1 MDNTTIMVIVAV
13 VAVLAIVAAALIYQ
27 RRRSAKLREHYGTEY
42 SRAVVDAGSRR
53 KAEAE
58 LAHREKRMKSFTIQP
73 LSLVDRDRYVGSWRT
88 VQEEFVD
95 DPGAAVVHAD
105 ELVETVMTAQGYPM
119 TDFEQ
124 SAADL
129 SVEHPVVV
137 QNYRAAHDI
146 IRQKRTGGVGTED
159 LRQAMIHYRTLF
171 DELVG
176 GAPGGPAHA

>member
-1 MDNTTIMVIVAV
+1 MDNTTILVIVAV
-13 VAVLAIVAAALIYQ
+13 VAILAIAAAVIFQ
-27 RRRSAKLREHYGTEY
+27 RRRSTKLREHYGTEY
-42 SRAVVDAGSRR
+42 ARAVEEAGGRR

-58 LAHREKRMKSFTIQP
+58 LAHREKRMKAFTIQP
-73 LSLVDRDRYVGSWRT
+73 LSLVDRDRYVGSWRV

-95 DPGAAVVHAD
+95 DPGTAVVHAD

-124 SAADL
+124 AAADL

-146 IRQKRTGGVGTED
+146 VRQKRTGGVGTED

-176 GAPGGPAHA
+176 GGTGGAAHA